1 MLPPLL
7 GTDHVDESL
16 VRDDEHLPPA
26 PLVVHQVGVD
36 GRVPGVGGAH
46 VAVVTQRMLLPDAGG
61 EDLVVLDGPHHTTP
75 TSRSRSR
82 PSGVMSFRDHES
94 HTTSISTSSIP
105 AILRRRSLMS
115 SWIMSIAG
123 QPMQV

>member
-1 MLPPLL
+1 MSPVLL

-26 PLVVHQVGVD
+26 PLVVHQAGVD

-82 PSGVMSFRDHES
+82 PSGVMSFRFNDS
-94 HTTSISTSSIP
+94 PTTEISTSSMPSIW
-105 AILRRRSLMS
+105 RRRSWMS
-115 SWIMSIAG
+115 SW
-123 QPMQV
+123 